1 MNELIILPYFSVQ
14 ETPSGER
21 IVMRRFLKGVE
32 AYAQRWPGQ
41 VTVLI
46 RHGSEPQEGLDPVV
60 FHADEYP
67 FDLEPLP
74 SDSFILKKRL
84 AQADVILATLDTSN
98 LKLSALCQTINTA
111 LVWITETSVR
121 TRAQIIKADTSSLI
135 RRGKRLLSNQ
145 LTEFFYQQAVRQASA
160 VQCNGLP
167 TFQDYQT
174 INPQALL
181 FFDSRI
187 NQDNIIRADK
197 IIEKSGHIKSAQPL
211 RLAFSGRLTEIKGV
225 QYLPAVA
232 EELRCRHIPFTLDIY
247 GEGDLSGELE
257 EAVKQKGLEAQV
269 KLHGVAD
276 FYHELIPTFQQSID
290 IFLCCHP
297 QGDPSCTYLET
308 LACGVPIV
316 GFDNEA
322 WTGLQSISQ
331 AGWVVETGNITQIAD
346 TLEQIHRDRSLWLKP
361 AQAGQE
367 FALQNT
373 FEQTMDL
380 RIEHLKQITHLK
392 TQSAELSTEV
402 NH

>member
-1 MNELIILPYFSVQ
+1 
-14 ETPSGER
+14 
-21 IVMRRFLKGVE
+21 
-32 AYAQRWPGQ
+32 

-46 RHGSEPQEGLDPVV
+46 RHGAEPQEGLDPVV
-60 FHADEYP
+60 FHADEYS

-197 IIEKSGHIKSAQPL
+197 IIEKSAHIKSAQPL

-225 QYLPAVA
+225 QYLPVVA
-232 EELRCRHIPFTLDIY
+232 EELKRRHIPFTLDIY
-247 GEGDLSGELE
+247 GEGNLSGELE
-257 EAVKQKGLEAQV
+257 ETVKQKGLEAQV

-276 FYHELIPTFQQSID
+276 FYRKLIPTFQQSID

-331 AGWVVETGNITQIAD
+331 AGWVVETGNITQMAD

-361 AQAGQE
+361 AQAGRE

-380 RIEHLKQITHLK
+380 RIEHLKQITHFK